1 MLAILSKGGIVM
13 YLILF
18 ISLVGVVIIVE
29 RLLFFRRIR
38 IDEDKMINR
47 MRVTLEKHHFDEAL
61 AICENNP
68 SPFSSLMRIGIEN
81 RIHDTRLIKEL
92 ILEGASQEIPALEK
106 FLSSLGTIAHV
117 APLLGLLGTVTGN
130 IRAFGILGS
139 FGAVGD
145 PSLLAKGISEAL
157 LTTAAGIIVAI
168 PTLAFY
174 NYLVSKVNHL
184 IIRMENRVNEM
195 ILILKGGG
203 E

>member
-1 MLAILSKGGIVM
+1 
-13 YLILF
+13 
-18 ISLVGVVIIVE
+18 
-29 RLLFFRRIR
+29 
-38 IDEDKMINR
+38 
-47 MRVTLEKHHFDEAL
+47 
-61 AICENNP
+61 
-68 SPFSSLMRIGIEN
+68 MRIGIEN

-174 NYLVSKVNHL
+174 NYLVGKVNHL

>member
-174 NYLVSKVNHL
+174 NYLVGKVNHL

>member
-81 RIHDTRLIKEL
+81 RLHDTRLIREL
-92 ILEGASQEIPALEK
+92 ILEGASQEIPSFEK
-106 FLSSLGTIAHV
+106 FLSTLGTIAHV

-174 NYLVSKVNHL
+174 NYLVGKVNHL